1 MAAVLDSSPGIRSI
15 EGGNTF
21 SVLVLLLGDSL
32 LSFQESLSV
41 FIKLELSNSH
51 VGGVDG
57 DLGLLTYA
65 KHSGQL

>member
-1 MAAVLDSSPGIRSI
+1 MAAVLDSSCGICSI

-21 SVLVLLLGDSL
+21 SVLVLLAGDSL
-32 LSFQESLSV
+32 LSFQEGLSV

-57 DLGLLTYA
+57 DLSLLTYT
-65 KHSGQL
+65 KH